1 MSTLECDGAAADAV
15 LQAARAALGNRPGQ
29 WCDASIRNRPL
40 MPLLVALLEA
50 TARTASAVA
59 DNAFEDCVPLP
70 RQLAHDLAR
79 DARRIA
85 DDITNAADAPDAA
98 GWSLPSMTG
107 KELV

>member
-1 MSTLECDGAAADAV
+1 MKLECEGAASDAV
-15 LQAARAALGNRPGQ
+15 LQAARVALDNRSGQ
-29 WCDASIRNRPL
+29 WCDVGVRNHPV

-50 TARTASAVA
+50 TAVTASAVA

-85 DDITNAADAPDAA
+85 DDLLNAADAPDRAN
-98 GWSLPSMTG
+98 WSLPSMTG
-107 KELV
+107 KELI